1 MLRNGAERVVA
12 VEIDPG
18 IIEIGKRFHLE
29 RPYHDPRCVV
39 VNDDARSYFATSTEK
54 FDLIAFGLLDSHTTT
69 AMTNARLDH
78 YVYTQE
84 SINQVRSLLNPG
96 GVAVLSFEAAKPYIA
111 DRMAIVL
118 KQAFGHD
125 PVVFRVPYNMYGW
138 GGLLFVVGDSR
149 EAVDTRI
156 AADPKLAGLVK
167 GWQEANPV
175 TLLGTTQAPTDD
187 WPYIYLE
194 KPSIPFLYFVLAAVL
209 ALLYLYGRRQLG
221 GAGATGKWDRANW
234 HFFFLGAGFMLLEVQ
249 NISKAAVVLGNT
261 WVVNAVIISGV
272 MVMILLANL
281 IAAKFPKLPLA
292 AGLCPARALVRRPVL
307 PRPVAV
313 RVPAVRDE
321 GAGGGLADE
330 LAHALQRH
338 RLHPLLRD
346 HGAEGRHAGRE
357 PDRRSRGRAV
367 AVGHV
372 RGRHQGTPAY
382 RGDALP
388 GGRVEPAED
397 RASPGA
403 SSHIVDDSLRES
415 PRRPVRKT
423 TSQNWISSCHSR
435 DD

>member
-84 SINQVRSLLNPG
+84 SINQVRALLKPG
-96 GVAVLSFEAAKPYIA
+96 GVAVLSFEATKPYIA

-125 PVVFRVPYNMYGW
+125 PVMFRVPCNAYGW

-167 GWQEANPV
+167 EWQEANPV
-175 TLLGTTQAPTDD
+175 TLPGTTKAPTDD

-194 KPSIPFLYFVLAAVL
+194 KPTIPFLYFVLAAVL
-209 ALLYLYGRRQLG
+209 ALLYLFGRRQLG
-221 GAGATGKWDRANW
+221 GAGADREVGPRRLALLLPGGGV
-234 HFFFLGAGFMLLEVQ
+234 HAPGGAEHQQGRGRARQHLGRQRRHHLRRDGDDPPGQPHRRQVPET
-249 NISKAAVVLGNT
+249 AA
-261 WVVNAVIISGV
+261 
-272 MVMILLANL
+272 
-281 IAAKFPKLPLA
+281 A
-292 AGLCPARALVRRPVL
+292 AGLCAARPLVHRALL

-313 RVPAVRDE
+313 RVPALCDE
-321 GAGGGLADE
+321 GAGGRACSRACPCSSAASSSSG
-330 LAHALQRH
+330 
-338 RLHPLLRD
+338 
-346 HGAEGRHAGRE
+346 
-357 PDRRSRGRAV
+357 RSRRRQRKDAALGANLLGALVGGLLQTITFVVGIKALLLIVAALYVSAVLSRPKAVTAAGGDVELRAAGFIP
-367 AVGHV
+367 AVLV
-372 RGRHQGTPAY
+372 
-382 RGDALP
+382 
-388 GGRVEPAED
+388 
-397 RASPGA
+397 
-403 SSHIVDDSLRES
+403 
-415 PRRPVRKT
+415 
-423 TSQNWISSCHSR
+423 
-435 DD
+435 